1 MSGMWERMLDNTAF
15 ENSIKSRSGCSLYG
29 MRDSERDGKIM
40 KKVEHYICEI
50 CGTEYN
56 NKLKCEECESGHVKP
71 VKIDGA
77 NWVSMRNNGSGYPTQ
92 IHVKM
97 SNGETITYKR

>member
-1 MSGMWERMLDNTAF
+1 
-15 ENSIKSRSGCSLYG
+15 
-29 MRDSERDGKIM
+29 M

-56 NKLKCEECESGHVKP
+56 SRLKCEECESGHVMP

-77 NWVSMRNNGSGYPTQ
+77 NFIPMRNNRSGYPTQ